1 MPVDKRYRLLDDQF
15 GIEDVGSTLLDHL
28 AKGLYP
34 ADEVLRE
41 YIQNA
46 IDAHRL
52 WEHENHSKPDG
63 PIQVEIRGDRLSIL
77 DYGIGMDEVE
87 VRRVKSIAVTS
98 KIDSEVLLTGHKGVG
113 IWAGLSYFETLILET
128 TRRSSKLGYRL
139 TIHFKR
145 IVKSIDYQAD
155 IGKVMK
161 DNYFIEVYDV
171 EEEEHYTSVTLEK
184 PTRSSDWFTEVSKV
198 KDAIRRICPCEID
211 PNFVFQDRVME
222 WYEQHGIEVFK
233 ILVDGM
239 PVYRSYPSAVENFKT
254 SSITVNDSV
263 VAEYWHAIHKTNG
276 RLIPTSDE
284 LTGFRI
290 IQNGFSLGGDN
301 LYSDVKLSD
310 FKPLNQS
317 NEQYLAWHIG
327 EIHITSRKLRPNLQ
341 RNQLEESDVSHQFI
355 QRLRDFYGRIEEQGR
370 QLGEKRRVAAK
381 LEKDVKLVL
390 DKYAKDE
397 ETVNAILDRQVLVSL
412 TQRDITIL
420 TEILRDLTID
430 DRLAESPSE
439 AKKNAHLKDAN
450 VKKLRK
456 KLNEKIKTLLAQ
468 AQEPERQIE
477 GANNDNS
484 SKLHNELAPVF
495 PLNKSETNISSFIEE
510 AEEITEYSLPTT
522 KETGNLGSLNDFAQD
537 LSTDPIEMLS
547 SEESFE
553 ISDKEA
559 LNGGNQEIT
568 PDSSSRKIPVAVVLG
583 LLEQVLNEEFIKGDD
598 IKSLIV
604 AKLKE
609 RIDWVLADV

>member
-77 DYGIGMDEVE
+77 DYGIGMAEFE

-128 TRRSSKLGYRL
+128 TRRGSKLGYRL

-161 DNYFIEVYDV
+161 DNYFIEVYDA
-171 EEEEHYTSVTLEK
+171 EEEEHYTSVTLER
-184 PTRSSDWFTEVSKV
+184 PTRSSDWFTEADKI
-198 KDAIRRICPCEID
+198 KDAIQRICPCEID

-222 WYEQHGIEVFK
+222 WYEQHSIEVFK

-254 SSITVNDSV
+254 LSITVNDAV

-290 IQNGFSLGGDN
+290 IQNGFTLGGDN

-310 FKPLNQS
+310 FKLLNQS

-370 QLGEKRRVAAK
+370 QLGDKRRVAAK
-381 LEKDVKLVL
+381 LEKDIQFTLA
-390 DKYAKDE
+390 KYTKDE
-397 ETVNAILDRQVLVSL
+397 EIINAILGRQVLVSF
-412 TQRDITIL
+412 TQGDITIL
-420 TEILRDLTID
+420 TEILHDLTVD
-430 DRLAESPSE
+430 DQLAESSTE

-450 VKKLRK
+450 IKRLRK

-468 AQEPERQIE
+468 AQKPERKTE
-477 GANNDNS
+477 RASNDSS
-484 SKLHNELAPVF
+484 SKLQDELTSVPSLNNNETYITSHVEEVVEYPV
-495 PLNKSETNISSFIEE
+495 
-510 AEEITEYSLPTT
+510 PTI
-522 KETGNLGSLNDFAQD
+522 KEMGNLESPSDFAQN
-537 LSTDPIEMLS
+537 LSTNPTEILS
-547 SEESFE
+547 SEES
-553 ISDKEA
+553 ISDNNDKEA
-559 LNGGNQEIT
+559 LNDGDQEIT
-568 PDSSSRKIPVAVVLG
+568 LDSSSRKIPVAVVLG
-583 LLEQVLNEEFIKGDD
+583 LLEQVLNEELIKGDD
-598 IKSLIV
+598 VKSLIV

-609 RIDWVLADV
+609 RIDWVLSDV